1 MGEKPLDMSADRLYA
16 LTPRHACAGGVDN
29 QPMADQVS
37 QPPLFD
43 YEAALRACARGE
55 RSALQQLYEQE
66 SPRLLG
72 VVQRIVRDLAL
83 AEDIVHDAFIRIW
96 NKAGTYD
103 QTRGSA
109 RGWIFSLTRH
119 LALNAVRNN
128 ARHLQIE
135 PDEEGDM
142 AHAAIDGWQEQ
153 ADAFDWRVNP
163 GRIEA
168 CLEQLEPVR
177 RNCVLHAYVDGY
189 SHQEIAQ
196 RLGAPLGTVKA
207 WIRRSLTA
215 LRECIG

>member
-1 MGEKPLDMSADRLYA
+1 
-16 LTPRHACAGGVDN
+16 
-29 QPMADQVS
+29 MAD
-37 QPPLFD
+37 PLTATSSPFD
-43 YEAALRACARGE
+43 YEATLRACALGE

-72 VVQRIVRDLAL
+72 VVQRIVRDAAL

-96 NKAGTYD
+96 NKAATYD
-103 QTRGSA
+103 QARGSA
-109 RGWIFSLTRH
+109 RGWIFSVTRH
-119 LALNAVRNN
+119 LALNAVRND
-128 ARHLQIE
+128 ARQTQMDLD
-135 PDEEGDM
+135 DEGEVS
-142 AHAAIDGWQEQ
+142 HAAIDGWQEQ
-153 ADAFDWRVNP
+153 TDAFDWRVNP

-177 RNCVLHAYVDGY
+177 RNCVFHAYVDGY

>member
-1 MGEKPLDMSADRLYA
+1 MSDHVA
-16 LTPRHACAGGVDN
+16 
-29 QPMADQVS
+29 

-55 RSALQQLYEQE
+55 RSALQRLYEQE

-72 VVQRIVRDLAL
+72 VVQRIVRDSAL

-96 NKAGTYD
+96 NKAATYD
-103 QTRGSA
+103 QTRGSG

-128 ARHLQIE
+128 ARHVQME
-135 PDEEGDM
+135 EDEEGDM
-142 AHAAIDGWQEQ
+142 EHGTIEGWQAQ
-153 ADAFDWRVNP
+153 ADDAFDWRVNP

-177 RNCVLHAYVDGY
+177 RNCVFHAYVDGY

>member
-1 MGEKPLDMSADRLYA
+1 MRRGFLNPKVAE
-16 LTPRHACAGGVDN
+16 H
-29 QPMADQVS
+29 VS
-37 QPPLFD
+37 QPPMFD

-55 RSALQQLYEQE
+55 RAALQQLYEQE

-109 RGWIFSLTRH
+109 RGWIFSVTRH
-119 LALNAVRNN
+119 LALNAVRND
-128 ARHLQIE
+128 ARHVQMDE
-135 PDEEGDM
+135 DEEGDA
-142 AHAAIDGWQEQ
+142 AHAAIEGWQEQ
-153 ADAFDWRVNP
+153 TDTFDWRVNP

-177 RNCVLHAYVDGY
+177 RNCVFYAYVDGY

>member
-1 MGEKPLDMSADRLYA
+1 MSVKRLYA
-16 LTPRHACAGGVDN
+16 PQTPRPARRGNHN
-29 QPMADQVS
+29 QPVAGQLS
-37 QPPLFD
+37 AASSSPFD

-55 RSALQQLYEQE
+55 RSALQKLYEQE

-72 VVQRIVRDLAL
+72 VVQRIVRDAAL

-96 NKAGTYD
+96 NKAATYD

-109 RGWIFSLTRH
+109 RGWIFSVTRH
-119 LALNAVRNN
+119 LALNAVRND
-128 ARHLQIE
+128 ARQTQLD
-135 PDEEGDM
+135 PDEDGETS
-142 AHAAIDGWQEQ
+142 HAAIDGWQEQ
-153 ADAFDWRVNP
+153 TDAFDWRVNP

-177 RNCVLHAYVDGY
+177 RNCVFHAYVDGY

>member
-1 MGEKPLDMSADRLYA
+1 MSADRLYA
-16 LTPRHACAGGVDN
+16 LLTPRLSPRRGFSYQTV
-29 QPMADQVS
+29 ADHVS
-37 QPPLFD
+37 QPSLFD
-43 YEAALRACARGE
+43 YEAVLRACARGE
-55 RSALQQLYEQE
+55 RSALQLLYEQE
-66 SPRLLG
+66 GPRLLS

-109 RGWIFSLTRH
+109 RGWIFSVTRH
-119 LALNAVRNN
+119 LALNAIRND
-128 ARHLQIE
+128 ARHVQMDQ
-135 PDEEGDM
+135 DEEGDTE
-142 AHAAIDGWQEQ
+142 HAAIDGWQEQ
-153 ADAFDWRVNP
+153 TDAFDWRINP
-163 GRIEA
+163 GEIEA

-177 RNCVLHAYVDGY
+177 RNCLLHAYVDGY